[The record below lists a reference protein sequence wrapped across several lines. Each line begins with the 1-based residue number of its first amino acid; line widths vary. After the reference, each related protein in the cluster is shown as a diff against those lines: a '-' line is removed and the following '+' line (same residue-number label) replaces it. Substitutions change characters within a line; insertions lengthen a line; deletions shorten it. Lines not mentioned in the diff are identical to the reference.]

1 MAHILHRVSAS
12 YCSLLQS
19 SLASKVNNKQ
29 NGEAIKCMFGISDRD
44 LNNATHPGIYLVD
57 FGASSVKNGPDT
69 GEYFT
74 GALFIISS
82 GNFLIQLFFDGNQ
95 YFRKRFYNSWTAW
108 IKTTRDL

>member
-1 MAHILHRVSAS
+1 MGTFCLIGMISFQLTM
-12 YCSLLQS
+12 
-19 SLASKVNNKQ
+19 Q

-74 GALFIISS
+74 GALFIINS

>member
-1 MAHILHRVSAS
+1 
-12 YCSLLQS
+12 
-19 SLASKVNNKQ
+19 
-29 NGEAIKCMFGISDRD
+29 MFGISDRD

-82 GNFLIQLFFDGNQ
+82 GNFLFSCFLMATNIFAKDFIIPGLLGLKPLVICNH
-95 YFRKRFYNSWTAW
+95 
-108 IKTTRDL
+108 

>member
-1 MAHILHRVSAS
+1 
-12 YCSLLQS
+12 
-19 SLASKVNNKQ
+19 
-29 NGEAIKCMFGISDRD
+29 MFGISDRD
-44 LNNATHPGIYLVD
+44 LNNATQPGIYLVD

-74 GALFIISS
+74 GALFIINS